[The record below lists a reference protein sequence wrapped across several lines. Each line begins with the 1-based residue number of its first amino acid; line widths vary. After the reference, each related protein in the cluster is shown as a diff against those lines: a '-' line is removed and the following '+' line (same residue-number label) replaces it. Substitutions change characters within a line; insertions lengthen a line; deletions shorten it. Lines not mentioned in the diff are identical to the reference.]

1 MTVRYGSYTKTLLAG
16 VLGGGVGILG
26 AIVAT
31 HSAQGAVS
39 SALAALAWFV
49 ATLCL
54 LVVTST
60 LVVVGRE
67 RYQRLTSA
75 NPFEALN
82 RARSEATL
90 AAGRTDVGLRLRH
103 ALRQIFGSRGFAVG
117 ELVEVRP
124 YDEILATLDEVG
136 RVEALPFMPEM
147 RRFCGTRARIFRR
160 VDKIYDYGGKKD
172 LRRLDDAYLLIG
184 LRCDGSAHGDCQAH
198 CYLLWKSSWL
208 KRVRGSTDDGKPHAR
223 QSSGESDSV
232 DVGAKPLPV
241 GGGSLRY
248 RCQFTELV
256 AASAPLSTVD
266 YRQDLRPLLAGNVT
280 LRAFCLAICTRI
292 FNFVQRLRGGVGYPA
307 LPPPGAVPRAES
319 SLRRGDEVIVRDA
332 ADIVATLDGRL
343 RNRGLYFDPE
353 MTKYCGRPSVIK
365 CSVDRIID
373 DATGLMRTMKSPCL
387 VLEDVDYT
395 GETLRFVAQHEH
407 LFWRDLW
414 LSPLKPAATV
424 QADSVDGSEPPA
436 QRRAASEP
444 ARP

>member
-1 MTVRYGSYTKTLLAG
+1 MTVRYGSYAKTLLAG
-16 VLGGGVGILG
+16 VFGGGAGILG
-26 AIVAT
+26 AIVAAN
-31 HSAQGAVS
+31 SGQGAAS
-39 SALAALAWFV
+39 SALAALGWFV
-49 ATLCL
+49 AILCL
-54 LVVTST
+54 LVVAST

-67 RYQRLTSA
+67 RYQRLTCA
-75 NPFEALN
+75 NPFEVLN

-90 AAGRTDVGLRLRH
+90 AAGRADVGLRLRYVV
-103 ALRQIFGSRGFAVG
+103 RRMFGSRGFAVG

-124 YDEILATLDEVG
+124 YDEIRATLDEAG

-160 VDKIYDYGGKKD
+160 VDKIYDYGGRKD
-172 LRRLDDAYLLIG
+172 LRRLDDTYLLIG

-208 KRVRGSTDDGKPHAR
+208 KRVSGSGDDGKRAR
-223 QSSGESDSV
+223 QSPGEPDAV
-232 DVGAKPLPV
+232 DAGAKPLPAA
-241 GGGSLRY
+241 GGSLRY

-256 AASAPLSTVD
+256 AASAPLSTMD

-280 LRAFCLAICTRI
+280 LRAFGLALCTRI
-292 FNFVQRLRGGVGYPA
+292 FNFVQRLRGGVGYPVM
-307 LPPPGAVPRAES
+307 PPPGAVPKPEAT
-319 SLRRGDEVIVRDA
+319 LRRGDEVVVRAA

-365 CSVDRIID
+365 ARVDRIID

-387 VLEDVDYT
+387 VLENVDYT

-414 LSPLKPAATV
+414 LSPAKV
-424 QADSVDGSEPPA
+424 QTDSVVGSEP
-436 QRRAASEP
+436 AADRDVGS
-444 ARP
+444 